1 MENEIEAVNDEIGFD
16 ISASFTIPIPWDIL
30 VTASDSCLRGYAP
43 DFVEHEIIKQLPASV
58 TYRLWQIDLGELGT
72 VKVRKLG
79 VNNAEINISG
89 VPSNSIDN
97 APMWLRVK
105 PEWDKRINETF
116 KGKQRLQEQEPETEA
131 YFSVSNEIDKTKARI
146 RAKQKNHQ
154 ANVIKAYFDRLVH
167 DLNIWMSNKVMPPP
181 YMLAIAGLTEWPDKR
196 MLSKEAQDYFEKFKL
211 EISYATGRRDKE
223 CKAAKQKW

>member
-1 MENEIEAVNDEIGFD
+1 
-16 ISASFTIPIPWDIL
+16 
-30 VTASDSCLRGYAP
+30 
-43 DFVEHEIIKQLPASV
+43 
-58 TYRLWQIDLGELGT
+58 
-72 VKVRKLG
+72 
-79 VNNAEINISG
+79 
-89 VPSNSIDN
+89 
-97 APMWLRVK
+97 MWLRVK

-131 YFSVSNEIDKTKARI
+131 YFSVSNEIDKAKARI

-211 EISYATGRRDKE
+211 EISNSVMQQVDVTKNVKQQSKSGRPHLPEDVWAWEQVNQYDRPKTEVYKE
-223 CKAAKQKW
+223 WREN